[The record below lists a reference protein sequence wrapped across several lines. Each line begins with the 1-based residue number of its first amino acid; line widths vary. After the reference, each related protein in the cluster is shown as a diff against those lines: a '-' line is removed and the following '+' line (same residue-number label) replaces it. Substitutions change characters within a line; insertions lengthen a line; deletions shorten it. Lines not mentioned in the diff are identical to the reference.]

1 MALAADGRVVL
12 EPTQGATVQV
22 FPQTAPGRLEWA
34 VYGNVAP
41 LDDQLGGLVEHVLE
55 TGAHGVGNGTWL
67 VTAWLSPGVEAR
79 GSYHWEGSRLVLD
92 VVLDV
97 PELIQVEASPSL
109 EELLA
114 GTVARWQTPHDLA
127 LHPLQ
132 GGANTMHTDPRERKI
147 PRVAWS
153 APGAPIGA
161 EDWPQVDAVREVLT
175 STRDPVTRA
184 AAHYRLGQLHST
196 LGFHREANYY
206 YGRAREGGAPLD
218 VIALDQAQTAFAMGR
233 WDEGRTFCEDAHT
246 GGAAE
251 ALVLECLAIVSL
263 ATGSPAPAGTG
274 RALARASGRPDSLL
288 LAAQLLQVDG
298 RHREAIPLLEAIVE
312 SGNPDFQDQAN
323 ANLGESRFYAG
334 DTKGAREAWRTV
346 TDGDLGTIV
355 WGRQRLLLLMT
366 QGPASWTTEIPD
378 LHDRARDTG
387 PAGADALYLLGQIS
401 ERLGDS
407 GGAITHYHDLLVRH
421 PTRAA
426 ASDVPARQWRML
438 SARMKH
444 LHDSER
450 RVDLVT
456 LYRDRWLDS
465 LELEVKDPTPLKWV
479 VQAYAELGLPGDA
492 LELQR
497 LVFGIN
503 TRLERN
509 DPESVLQLAQLYAR
523 TEHHSDALE
532 TIAWMRQ
539 AGIPREL
546 RGPVLLLEGDAH
558 AALDQPEDAMRAWRS
573 AARNRDVRTAATARM
588 ALADAEADRCD
599 SAIPALQRL
608 TATPDAPE
616 MVDGRIH
623 LALAMCLDK
632 TGDAKLTAEAA
643 KAAAGRLEDDV
654 SRRYAMWL
662 ADKAARESGEEDLV
676 TDAVRT
682 GDDLWAELGRENEAH
697 EAFTNLLDEER

>member
-1 MALAADGRVVL
+1 M
-12 EPTQGATVQV
+12 
-22 FPQTAPGRLEWA
+22 
-34 VYGNVAP
+34 
-41 LDDQLGGLVEHVLE
+41 
-55 TGAHGVGNGTWL
+55 
-67 VTAWLSPGVEAR
+67 
-79 GSYHWEGSRLVLD
+79 
-92 VVLDV
+92 
-97 PELIQVEASPSL
+97 
-109 EELLA
+109 
-114 GTVARWQTPHDLA
+114 
-127 LHPLQ
+127 
-132 GGANTMHTDPRERKI
+132 
-147 PRVAWS
+147 
-153 APGAPIGA
+153 
-161 EDWPQVDAVREVLT
+161 
-175 STRDPVTRA
+175 
-184 AAHYRLGQLHST
+184 
-196 LGFHREANYY
+196 
-206 YGRAREGGAPLD
+206 
-218 VIALDQAQTAFAMGR
+218 
-233 WDEGRTFCEDAHT
+233 
-246 GGAAE
+246 
-251 ALVLECLAIVSL
+251 
-263 ATGSPAPAGTG
+263 
-274 RALARASGRPDSLL
+274 
-288 LAAQLLQVDG
+288 
-298 RHREAIPLLEAIVE
+298 
-312 SGNPDFQDQAN
+312 
-323 ANLGESRFYAG
+323 
-334 DTKGAREAWRTV
+334 
-346 TDGDLGTIV
+346 
-355 WGRQRLLLLMT
+355 LLLMT

-378 LHDRARDTG
+378 LHERARDNS

-407 GGAITHYHDLLVRH
+407 GGAITHYHDLLVRY

-426 ASDVPARQWRML
+426 ASDVPARQWRVL

-450 RVDLVT
+450 RVELVT

-465 LELEVKDPTPLKWV
+465 LELQVKDPTPLKWV

-492 LELQR
+492 LEIQR

-509 DPESVLQLAQLYAR
+509 DPESVLQLAKLYAR

-558 AALDQPEDAMRAWRS
+558 AALDQPEDAMKAWRS

-608 TATPDAPE
+608 TDTPDAPE
-616 MVDGRIH
+616 LVDGRIH

-676 TDAVRT
+676 TDAVRS
-682 GDDLWAELGRENEAH
+682 GDDLWAVLGRENEAH
-697 EAFTNLLDEER
+697 EAFTNLLDEDR